1 MRYLKI
7 ASSHPRLVAAV
18 AAGILTY
25 SLAPTSGA
33 RIVISWDAGAGIFLC
48 LCGISMTATSPDQ
61 ISDRA
66 AALQDGEWT
75 VFALTLAGI
84 VASVFVIVIEFGE
97 LNANGMER
105 ILHLLILVITIVLS
119 WLTTQVLFGLR
130 YAHLFY
136 TMLVGDAQR
145 GLEFPGEPNPDYLDF
160 FYFSL
165 VIGMTFQVSDVKI
178 ADRHLRRLA
187 AVHAFISFLFNMVL
201 LALTVNLAAGLF
213 YNSRT

>member
-1 MRYLKI
+1 M
-7 ASSHPRLVAAV
+7 
-18 AAGILTY
+18 
-25 SLAPTSGA
+25 
-33 RIVISWDAGAGIFLC
+33 
-48 LCGISMTATSPDQ
+48 
-61 ISDRA
+61 
-66 AALQDGEWT
+66 
-75 VFALTLAGI
+75 FALTLAGI
-84 VASVFVIVIEFGE
+84 VASVFVIAIEFGE

-136 TMLVGDAQR
+136 IRLVGDAQR
-145 GLEFPGEPNPDYLDF
+145 GLEFPGEPNPDYWDF

-187 AVHAFISFLFNMVL
+187 AAHAFISFLFNMVL

-213 YNSRT
+213 YNSRA